1 MTDPKTVVDR
11 VLDMAHKIGVGPGA
25 AAPPTPRILE
35 APPADAHQVTQPLTA
50 DARGVPA
57 SHQGNEKEL
66 APLTYAESTGA
77 PAPSAPPMVTTRPVV
92 PGAVPVVPAPP
103 LTTPVAPVPTVA
115 AVVAPPEA
123 HQPAASSTDSP
134 SRGAMRHDPDPLHRP
149 TGGFGPAPSTEY
161 HPLNGS
167 EVREVVLVLLDQIA
181 ALLPN
186 DLRFSH
192 ALTYPRLECRV
203 TVDVVTYPPE
213 GAVRIT
219 KIAPESKGQAP
230 RDVALAH
237 AAECC
242 FVVMAERVEQDA
254 AGNPV
259 DPPDK
264 LRDEVGLPRP
274 HKHLVGTGPARQ
286 MVDRESPRIHDVAGN
301 PLTPDGTPIVA
312 PTRHAV
318 SGAGGQPRMTPGV
331 VEAPPRP
338 ATGGPG

>member
-1 MTDPKTVVDR
+1 MIDAP
-11 VLDMAHKIGVGPGA
+11 IPP
-25 AAPPTPRILE
+25 PPTPRILD
-35 APPADAHQVTQPLTA
+35 APPADAHQVTQPLTDA
-50 DARGVPA
+50 DRIVPP

-66 APLTYAESTGA
+66 APLTYPDSAGA
-77 PAPSAPPMVTTRPVV
+77 PV
-92 PGAVPVVPAPP
+92 
-103 LTTPVAPVPTVA
+103 PVAPVAVRPAVPGTVAITTPGTVGPGTTTPDAPLQVPPPTVPTIA
-115 AVVAPPEA
+115 AVVAPIEP
-123 HQPAASSTDSP
+123 HQPAASSSESP

-161 HPLNGS
+161 HPLSGT
-167 EVREVVLVLLDQIA
+167 EVREVVLKLLDEIA
-181 ALLPN
+181 AQIPD

-219 KIAPESKGQAP
+219 KIAPDPKGQAS
-230 RDVALAH
+230 RAVALAH
-237 AAECC
+237 ADECC
-242 FVVMAERVEQDA
+242 FVVMAERREQDA

-274 HKHLVGTGPARQ
+274 HKHLVGTGTSRQ
-286 MVDRESPRIHDVAGN
+286 LVDVESPRSHDVAGN
-301 PLTPDGTPIVA
+301 ELAPDGTPIIA
-312 PTRHAV
+312 PLRHAV
-318 SGAGGQPRMTPGV
+318 AGAGSVPRMSPGV
-331 VEAPPRP
+331 PVVPPRP